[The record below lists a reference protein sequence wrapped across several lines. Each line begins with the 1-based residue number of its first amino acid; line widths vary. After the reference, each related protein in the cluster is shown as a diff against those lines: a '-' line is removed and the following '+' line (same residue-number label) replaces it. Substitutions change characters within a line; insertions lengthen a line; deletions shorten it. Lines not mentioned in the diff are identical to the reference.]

1 MKLNKFYSFLNQL
14 LATFFALLIGVLPAG
29 IQAANVAPLLPLDM
43 VSLSDT
49 HNDQGVSLTPFWEVL
64 EDPGNTL
71 TINDVSGADYTDRFK
86 KQNTT
91 TEALSFGFTQSAY
104 WFRLRLDNPTD
115 QAQTRL
121 LEISNYALSYV
132 DFYAPADAA
141 GSYQA
146 TQTGSAMPF
155 SSRTV
160 KNRFYVF
167 PVAVPAHTQQVVYL
181 RVQALDGL
189 VIPGRLWTER
199 GFQEH
204 SKQDYMVQT
213 LYYGMVIAMVLF
225 NLLLFVT
232 LRDSMFLMYVTFE
245 VIFALA
251 LASFGGLSHEFIWPQ
266 ASHWANMAHFVGWCG
281 TGISLI
287 FFMKGMLQKSI
298 QNTWWNTTFKYLA
311 VAHLVAIV
319 GMLANLAPF
328 FMFSVGLHSIAPLL
342 FFSVVYYCM
351 KKGDRSAYFLCTSFA
366 FIFIGGILTIARSLG
381 LVPANFITTNG
392 MQLGSTLEMITL
404 ALALADR
411 FNQIRKEKA
420 ADQAAIQQ
428 QKIEARLAL
437 AEQQSQQAQNAA
449 LIVQTELARKE
460 AELAQKEVE
469 HAQNQLQQAD
479 KMASLGQLVA
489 SVTHEINTPIGAISS
504 SGQSITEALTDVAQL
519 LPPLLLKLDEPS
531 SELLVQIL
539 LQTNQSKPAMSSREE
554 RALVKSTTELLDQA
568 GVDQARQ
575 KATLLV
581 NLNAQSEIEKYLPLL
596 QHPQS
601 DAILEAVRNFA
612 SVQGNARNVNVAV
625 ERVTK
630 IVKALKSFSH
640 FNIGT
645 EKIEANLVEGMETVL
660 TIYQGQT
667 KVGVEVVR
675 NYEDIPMLTCFPDEL
690 NQVWTNLI
698 HNALQAMNHE
708 GTLTVGIKQ
717 DNGHAIVSVGDS
729 GCGIPEDI
737 RGKIFDV
744 FFTTKPAGVGS
755 GLGLDIV
762 KKIIEKHHGRIE
774 LQSEVGV
781 GTTFTVYLPY
791 TVI

>member
-1 MKLNKFYSFLNQL
+1 MNQL
-14 LATFFALLIGVLPAG
+14 LATFFALLTCIAPAGVL
-29 IQAANVAPLLPLDM
+29 AANSAPLLPLDM

-49 HNDQGVSLTPFWEVL
+49 HHDQSVSLTPFWEVL

-86 KQNTT
+86 KQNSI

-115 QAQTRL
+115 QTQTRL
-121 LEISNYALSYV
+121 LEISNYALSYI
-132 DFYAPADAA
+132 DFYAPTKA

-155 SSRTV
+155 SSRAV

-167 PVAVPAHTQQVVYL
+167 PVAVPAQTQQVVYL

-232 LRDSMFLMYVTFE
+232 LRDSMFLLYVTFE

-251 LASFGGLSHEFIWPQ
+251 LASFGGLAHEFIWPQ
-266 ASHWANMAHFVGWCG
+266 ASHWANIAHFVGWSG
-281 TGISLI
+281 TVIALGLFIKGMMIECFDRTWIATWYKLVIYCCCIGIAGMLFAKEVFIFFSVALNGIGSLTAIATFIYGIRQGNRPAKFLFAAFLI
-287 FFMKGMLQKSI
+287 FF
-298 QNTWWNTTFKYLA
+298 
-311 VAHLVAIV
+311 
-319 GMLANLAPF
+319 
-328 FMFSVGLHSIAPLL
+328 
-342 FFSVVYYCM
+342 
-351 KKGDRSAYFLCTSFA
+351 
-366 FIFIGGILTIARSLG
+366 IGGLLTILRGVGIL
-381 LVPANFITTNG
+381 PTNFLTVNSWQI
-392 MQLGSTLEMITL
+392 GSALEMITL

-420 ADQAAIQQ
+420 ADQAALQQ
-428 QKIEARLAL
+428 QQNEARLAL
-437 AEQQSQQAQNAA
+437 VEQQSQQAQNAA
-449 LIVQTELARKE
+449 LLVQTELARKE

-469 HAQNQLQQAD
+469 YAQTQLQQAD

-504 SGQSITEALTDVAQL
+504 SGQSITDALTDVAQL
-519 LPPLLLKLDEPS
+519 LPPLFLKLDEPS
-531 SELLVQIL
+531 SELLVQML
-539 LQTNQSKPAMSSREE
+539 LQTNQPKPAMSTREE
-554 RALVKSTTELLDQA
+554 RALVKSTTEALDQA
-568 GVDQARQ
+568 GVDKARQ

-581 NLNAQSEIEKYLPLL
+581 NLNAQSDIDKYLPLL

-612 SVQGNARNVNVAV
+612 SAQGNARNVNVAV

-640 FNIGT
+640 FSIGT
-645 EKIEANLVEGMETVL
+645 EKIEANLVDGMETVL

-667 KVGVEVVR
+667 RVGVEVVR
-675 NYEDIPMLTCFPDEL
+675 NYDDIPMLTCFPDEL

-698 HNALQAMNHE
+698 HNALHAMNHE

-717 DNGHAIVSVGDS
+717 ENGQAVVSVGDS

-791 TVI
+791 KMVEAAKDN